1 MKFKRSKYSNVKVN
15 GYDSK
20 KEYNRSVVLKQL
32 EKQGLISDLRE
43 QVTISIAPA
52 FYHVGTTGKSV
63 CIQRELKYIA
73 DFVYTENGKQIIED
87 VKGYK
92 TAVYKKKKRLL
103 KALYGIEIK
112 EI

>member
-1 MKFKRSKYSNVKVN
+1 MFRKSKYSNVKVN
-15 GYDSK
+15 GFDSK
-20 KEYNRSVVLKQL
+20 KEYRRFIEL
-32 EKQGLISDLRE
+32 EKMEKIGLISNLRK

-52 FYHVGTTGKSV
+52 FYHIGTTDKSV

-73 DFVYTENGKQIIED
+73 DFVYIKDGNEVIED

-103 KALYGIEIK
+103 KALYGIDIK